1 MANQIALE
9 PWLGLNVK
17 ISYLADR
24 KKDKLLSLGLHLIR
38 GEVVEQFQEKL
49 ETRELSSQIPDYC
62 FTMSTMIKPES
73 GVKRLYSLME
83 HYAHEEP
90 DDWAVRAVQKWK
102 EDTELLNQ
110 FYEGTS
116 DTSVEY
122 EIERQ
127 ALKTLY
133 EPKISLTIE
142 NGGLFTYSK
151 KEEVDL

>member
-1 MANQIALE
+1 M
-9 PWLGLNVK
+9 
-17 ISYLADR
+17 
-24 KKDKLLSLGLHLIR
+24 SLGLHLIR

-62 FTMSTMIKPES
+62 FSDEYKDQARKRS
-73 GVKRLYSLME
+73 QRLYSLME

-90 DDWAVRAVQKWK
+90 DDWAVRAVQNE

-122 EIERQ
+122 EI
-127 ALKTLY
+127 
-133 EPKISLTIE
+133 
-142 NGGLFTYSK
+142 
-151 KEEVDL
+151 